1 MIPTMKTLGDSK
13 VTGKF
18 QVTVPKHA
26 RQKLNLGSG
35 DRLVFLAEDE
45 KVVVKKGSVKTE
57 A

>member
-1 MIPTMKTLGDSK
+1 MKTLGDSK